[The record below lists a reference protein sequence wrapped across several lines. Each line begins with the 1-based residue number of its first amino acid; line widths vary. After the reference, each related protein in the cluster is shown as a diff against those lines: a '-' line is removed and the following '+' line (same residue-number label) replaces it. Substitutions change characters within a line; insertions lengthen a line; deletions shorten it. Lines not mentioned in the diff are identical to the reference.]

1 VEEGWKREWA
11 KRTLIGGNTINACV
25 NRDTAL
31 PKIQLSKSSALVL
44 IGLGIY
50 LAYLHHLG
58 LAEVAES
65 LEGVSLAVFSLA
77 LVLSLL
83 MVAFN
88 ALSWRRVADEL
99 DRRASFGDLFVIYL
113 SSIFLNNLI
122 PTGSFSGET
131 ARIYFLGKVV
141 DGPGSGSGAGNRSG
155 TGSGFSSGS
164 RKHAGSDTS
173 SNPSPGGASIN
184 SVSSSNFGA
193 SFASVAASRII
204 TAVPFILGMIL
215 GLAYLTVLNQVPGW
229 ALNTCYAMMILSV
242 SAGFAFV
249 GICFEERW
257 LQRMVAAAIG
267 PLERIFRR
275 KLDREVCKGAVA
287 GFMESMDLLRR
298 KNRALLE
305 SLAWAFAGWLC
316 LELVAYAAFR
326 SLEVHVP
333 LLAIFAV
340 YSVVIVFQ
348 TLPLGLPGGI
358 GLVEILMT
366 ALFGAV
372 GIPIHDAAAVT
383 ILIRLVQ
390 LWFLALL
397 GGLSTLHLMRRIERG
412 QSGRPDASG

>member
-1 VEEGWKREWA
+1 M
-11 KRTLIGGNTINACV
+11 IINACV
-25 NRDTAL
+25 NRGTAL

-44 IGLGIY
+44 IGLGVY

-65 LEGVSLAVFSLA
+65 LDGVSLAVFALA
-77 LVLSLL
+77 LVFSLL

-88 ALSWRRVADEL
+88 ALSWRRLADEL
-99 DRRASFGDLFVIYL
+99 DRRASFCDLFVIYL

-141 DGPGSGSGAGNRSG
+141 EASGSGSGFGSSLDSSSLN
-155 TGSGFSSGS
+155 TGSVPRSS
-164 RKHAGSDTS
+164 
-173 SNPSPGGASIN
+173 
-184 SVSSSNFGA
+184 FGA

-257 LQRMVAAAIG
+257 LQRMVGVAIG

-275 KLDREVCKGAVA
+275 ELDREVCEGAVA

-412 QSGRPDASG
+412 QNGRPDASG

>member
-1 VEEGWKREWA
+1 MNRE
-11 KRTLIGGNTINACV
+11 
-25 NRDTAL
+25 TAL
-31 PKIQLSKSSALVL
+31 PRIQVSKSSALVL
-44 IGLGIY
+44 IGLGVY

-58 LAEVAES
+58 LGKVAES
-65 LEGVSLAVFSLA
+65 LDGVSLLVFSSA
-77 LVLSLL
+77 LILSLL

-88 ALSWRRVADEL
+88 ALSWKRVAEEL
-99 DRRASFGDLFVIYL
+99 DRRASFGDLFIIYL

-131 ARIYFLGKVV
+131 ARLYFMGKV
-141 DGPGSGSGAGNRSG
+141 GGG
-155 TGSGFSSGS
+155 TGSDSSP
-164 RKHAGSDTS
+164 S
-173 SNPSPGGASIN
+173 SNPVPGASTSSSTSTCSGSNASPNPN
-184 SVSSSNFGA
+184 SDPRSNFGA

-204 TAVPFILGMIL
+204 TAIPFILGMIL
-215 GLAYLTVLNQVPGW
+215 GLAYLTSLRQVPGW
-229 ALNTCYAMMILSV
+229 ALATCFAMMILSV

-257 LQRMVAAAIG
+257 LQRMVGVAIG
-267 PLERIFRR
+267 PLGRIFRR
-275 KLDREVCKGAVA
+275 DLDRELCSGAVT
-287 GFMESMDLLRR
+287 GFMRSMVLLRQ

-305 SLAWAFAGWLC
+305 SLVWAFAGWIC
-316 LELVAYAAFR
+316 LEMVAYAAFR

-390 LWFLALL
+390 LWFLAIL
-397 GGLSTLHLMRRIERG
+397 GGVSTVHLIRRIERE
-412 QSGRPDASG
+412 QNGREPRASSEGAGI

>member
-1 VEEGWKREWA
+1 V

-25 NRDTAL
+25 NRETAL
-31 PKIQLSKSSALVL
+31 PRIQVSKSSALVL
-44 IGLGIY
+44 VGLGVY
-50 LAYLHHLG
+50 LAYLRHLG
-58 LAEVAES
+58 LGEVAES
-65 LEGVSLAVFSLA
+65 LDGVSLPVFSSA
-77 LVLSLL
+77 LVLSLM

-88 ALSWRRVADEL
+88 ALSWKRVAEEL
-99 DRRASFGDLFVIYL
+99 DRRASFGDLFIIYL

-131 ARIYFLGKVV
+131 ARLYFMEKV
-141 DGPGSGSGAGNRSG
+141 GGGSGSD
-155 TGSGFSSGS
+155 SSS
-164 RKHAGSDTS
+164 N
-173 SNPSPGGASIN
+173 SNPSTTSLPR
-184 SVSSSNFGA
+184 SSFGA

-215 GLAYLTVLNQVPGW
+215 GLAYLTSSRQVPGW
-229 ALNTCYAMMILSV
+229 ALNTCFAMMILSV
-242 SAGFAFV
+242 TAGFAFV

-257 LQRMVAAAIG
+257 LQRMVGFAIG
-267 PLERIFRR
+267 PLGRIFRR
-275 KLDREVCKGAVA
+275 DMDRELCSGAVT
-287 GFMESMDLLRR
+287 GFMRSMVLLRQ

-305 SLAWAFAGWLC
+305 SLVWAFAGWLC
-316 LELVAYAAFR
+316 LEMVAYAAFR
-326 SLEVHVP
+326 SLGVHVP

-348 TLPLGLPGGI
+348 TLPIGLPGGI

-390 LWFLALL
+390 LWFLAIL
-397 GGLSTLHLMRRIERG
+397 GGVSTVHLIRRIERE
-412 QSGRPDASG
+412 QNGREPRVSSEGAGI